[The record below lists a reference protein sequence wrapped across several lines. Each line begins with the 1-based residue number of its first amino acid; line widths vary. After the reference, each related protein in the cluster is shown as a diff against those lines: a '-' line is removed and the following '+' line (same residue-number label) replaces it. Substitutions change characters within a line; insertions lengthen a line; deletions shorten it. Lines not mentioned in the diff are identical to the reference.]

1 MMAHIRCS
9 QGLYTLLGLL
19 FLALEGRASFALGS
33 PREQILVWGDL
44 REEVELV
51 TKYKASCSPRDF
63 QCWHDGKERPVEG
76 DRSLKSSRD
85 IFRLCYC
92 DDDCIRYGDC
102 CLDKAEADWGDGREE
117 GSGRFSCRKIHY
129 LDSELGI
136 LMIDNCLPAYQGHPF
151 ERMCLQNVTRE
162 AYTFVLDV
170 AVTSRATNITY
181 ANYYCALCNDD
192 ASDLHNW
199 TINIICNTQEIL
211 KDFSKVEFMSKATYY
226 PGRREWKRFTY
237 KSEEDEQK
245 GIYEETH
252 TCSCQIN
259 EFKSAEDFAGR
270 FGGRPCIY
278 PKKEIIGDDQ
288 NSPKEQVRRC
298 HPDWPDRID
307 FEKCQRYSL
316 MMTYGS
322 TENSVTYKNPHC
334 ASCNFANVSQGDLQC
349 LQPGKRRLVVYYHNI
364 PPCFSV
370 LMDFRGG
377 RCDEATELWDP
388 VLEMCH
394 KIHCGHLFRLVGGRC
409 ERDLEAYGSL
419 SNSTLLDSACPKR
432 LLNLTEYAPR
442 SDGSIFVNASKKIY
456 AKGEFELTNDT
467 QVLVC
472 HDASHY
478 ADAFSTAHQYL
489 TLVVLS
495 VSLVALALHMAVFM
509 LVPRHRN
516 LPGKNLFSLS
526 CCLFVAHVLFLAGT
540 RETDVYGLC
549 VFLSCSL
556 HYFWLASF
564 CWMNVMSV
572 DVCRTFSS
580 QLYRGD
586 SDGGRTFLL
595 YSLYA
600 WTVPALVVSLALLLD
615 WVDLLPDYRPE
626 YATRLCW
633 INNRHGLALF
643 FLLPVGAIVQ
653 ENVVLFIIS
662 AYGICRQMKAA
673 RYANVR
679 SQSTKEGQKKTKTGF
694 SSQLTQT
701 RHAKKERVR
710 LLLYVKLGVI
720 QGLTWLTGFIAAF
733 ADIPACWYPFTVL
746 NGLQGALIFILFDMK
761 RKVAEAVWEAVTGRP
776 WTKVSSSAVT
786 HTTPAGSA
794 GRADNSRNRSSASY
808 SDSEGERLN
817 AAGRVPLVIESMT
830 WDSSRG
836 STLPS
841 KAVHGARPAAEAMAR
856 PPSASALFSATP
868 HRSQGSG
875 GKTEVGHGGSEG
887 VRNGD
892 LRGGVVRGKFDDEV
906 PDPQV
911 ARRRPKAAVEPVGVA
926 SSVAP
931 NDLFQTPQEKRK
943 AELHRVVDLLQQ
955 LKETQRNSMELPD
968 LVRQL
973 LLRSGALGGPTG
985 ARGTAKLSKCRS
997 FTEGADAGRQEDRHN
1012 ALAARLRLLEYSS
1025 ECPTIHSLISSN
1037 AQMPV
1042 RDTGLPLDASIPPA
1056 AHATAG
1062 SYSSGAAASAASQQE
1077 VAAVGEAS
1085 PSCSPGTTRRRPASL
1100 NRACSAS
1107 LRSFDRAQTGPRQEK
1122 QEPASHT
1129 PLRATQSFSQI
1140 SHLALAAAIM
1150 QRAATDARKRGG
1162 RRDGQPPPS
1171 ETAPHTR
1178 ANSKNTSESLV

>member
-1 MMAHIRCS
+1 MAHIRCS

-51 TKYKASCSPRDF
+51 TKYKASCSPKDF

-288 NSPKEQVRRC
+288 NSPKEQQVRRC

-653 ENVVLFIIS
+653 ENVVLFLIS
-662 AYGICRQMKAA
+662 TYGIYKQMKAA

-679 SQSTKEGQKKTKTGF
+679 SQSTREGRGEKAPRRKSDALRDGVSRKTAQQARRARKDRG
-694 SSQLTQT
+694 
-701 RHAKKERVR
+701 R
-710 LLLYVKLGVI
+710 LILYMKLGVI

-746 NGLQGALIFILFDMK
+746 NGLQGAFIFIGFDMK

-776 WTKVSSSAVT
+776 WTKKSSSKDT
-786 HTTPAGSA
+786 RTTTVGHS
-794 GRADNSRNRSSASY
+794 NSHNRSSKSY
-808 SDSEGERLN
+808 SDSDGEGLIKNTSED
-817 AAGRVPLVIESMT
+817 PLVLENTT
-830 WDSSRG
+830 WDRTVGLTTPSEVISRG
-836 STLPS
+836 SS
-841 KAVHGARPAAEAMAR
+841 AATKTWKSSSLSSDSLQRGQRER
-856 PPSASALFSATP
+856 AT
-868 HRSQGSG
+868 GSG
-875 GKTEVGHGGSEG
+875 RGGAEVL
-887 VRNGD
+887 RNGD
-892 LRGGVVRGKFDDEV
+892 LCGGVVRGQFEDEGPHRQGV
-906 PDPQV
+906 SVSD
-911 ARRRPKAAVEPVGVA
+911 VG
-926 SSVAP
+926 
-931 NDLFQTPQEKRK
+931 
-943 AELHRVVDLLQQ
+943 
-955 LKETQRNSMELPD
+955 
-968 LVRQL
+968 
-973 LLRSGALGGPTG
+973 
-985 ARGTAKLSKCRS
+985 RG
-997 FTEGADAGRQEDRHN
+997 Q
-1012 ALAARLRLLEYSS
+1012 
-1025 ECPTIHSLISSN
+1025 
-1037 AQMPV
+1037 
-1042 RDTGLPLDASIPPA
+1042 
-1056 AHATAG
+1056 
-1062 SYSSGAAASAASQQE
+1062 
-1077 VAAVGEAS
+1077 
-1085 PSCSPGTTRRRPASL
+1085 
-1100 NRACSAS
+1100 
-1107 LRSFDRAQTGPRQEK
+1107 
-1122 QEPASHT
+1122 
-1129 PLRATQSFSQI
+1129 
-1140 SHLALAAAIM
+1140 
-1150 QRAATDARKRGG
+1150 
-1162 RRDGQPPPS
+1162 
-1171 ETAPHTR
+1171 
-1178 ANSKNTSESLV
+1178 